1 MSALRVALC
10 DDEPLAVERLRRM
23 LKRLPGVEIGGAF
36 LSGEDLLAEFKGGI
50 DALLLDVEM
59 PKLNGFDV
67 VDVLSRRTWSVGEK
81 APALIFVTAHSEFA
95 LDAFETGAIDFLTKP
110 VRAAK
115 LERAIDRARSAVE
128 NRQARRR
135 LAEVAEQ
142 LNALKA
148 AHAKAADEPHLWV
161 RRGPSRIRLDVSKI
175 DWISAEGECV
185 RFHCGEESFL
195 ERQAMSAVEQRLA
208 AFGFVRIHRS
218 AIVNPDRIERLVRTK
233 WGSLQL
239 HLRDGSEVRVSKS
252 FQPAARRIVEGRAVL
267 ESKRGPSRE

>member
-23 LKRLPGVEIGGAF
+23 LERLPGVEVGGAF
-36 LSGEDLLAEFKGGI
+36 LSGEDLLTDFKGGI

-59 PKLNGFDV
+59 PKLDGFDV
-67 VDVLSRRTWSVGEK
+67 VDALSRRTWSEGDE

-115 LERAIDRARSAVE
+115 LERAIDRARDAVE

-135 LAEVAEQ
+135 LAEVADQ
-142 LNALKA
+142 LSALKA

-161 RRGPSRIRLDVSKI
+161 RRGPSRMRLDVSKI

-185 RFHCGEESFL
+185 RYHCGEESFL
-195 ERQAMSAVEQRLA
+195 ERQAMSAVEQKLA
-208 AFGFVRIHRS
+208 PFGFVRIHRS
-218 AIVNPDRIERLVRTK
+218 AIVNADRIEGLKRTQ
-233 WGSLQL
+233 WGSLRL
-239 HLRDGSEVRVSKS
+239 RLRDGKELRVSRS
-252 FQPAARRIVEGRAVL
+252 FQPAIKTLVQRALAQPQAR
-267 ESKRGPSRE
+267 S